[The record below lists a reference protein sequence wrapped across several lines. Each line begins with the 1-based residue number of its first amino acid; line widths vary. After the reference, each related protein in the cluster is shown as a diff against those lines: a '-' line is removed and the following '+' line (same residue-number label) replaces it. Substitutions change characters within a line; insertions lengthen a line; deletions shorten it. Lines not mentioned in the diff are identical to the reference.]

1 MGEPEPLGVEKQLF
15 FFFAFSVNGWPE
27 NQIQIG
33 NAL

>member
-1 MGEPEPLGVEKQLF
+1 MGEPEPLGVEKQL